1 MISYLR
7 VKNFALIDELNIEF
21 EEGLNVITGETGAG
35 KSIIIEA
42 INVILGSAPNSNL
55 IKSSADFLE
64 VEALFNLEQ
73 ISKRQLN
80 EIQQYDDISSD
91 GQLIIRRQLHRRKK
105 NKCWV
110 NNHLVSLSVLQ
121 EIGNYLI
128 DLHGQHSHQSLL
140 DQGSH
145 IDFIDN
151 LGGAAF
157 LQKRAELSKKYSQ
170 WQSKTSLL
178 NNLLKSRAENLSKR
192 DYLLFQLRE
201 IDNARLKDKEDE
213 DLENKINIIRNTV
226 KIKEIME
233 MASLALY
240 EGGDEGESSIRDTFV
255 RIISYFN
262 SIANLDKSI
271 EQIKD
276 QLVDM
281 QFKVEDVADQIVEY
295 KDRIDF
301 DSQQLQEFESRLDL
315 INHLKKKYG
324 TDLNDILIYK
334 DTLQKQIDSIED
346 DQEKIEILQNE
357 IEENEKILAELSQD
371 LSRQRELIAERL
383 EKDIVKE
390 LNELSMKNCKFI
402 IQITQ
407 KEDKAGVKI
416 KDKLYRISSRGIDK
430 VEFFIASNAGEKEK
444 PLADIISGGEVSRIM
459 LGLKSILSKADE
471 IPTMIFDEIDSGV
484 GARLG
489 EVIATKLANIS
500 SNHQVIAVTHLPQIA
515 CKAHRHLYI
524 NKCVEKNKTTIQLK
538 SLNGNEQ
545 LDEIARM
552 IDGEQYGAISLE
564 HAREMLY
571 GKEAL
576 KNGKQE

>member
-21 EEGLNVITGETGAG
+21 ENGLNVITGETGAG

-42 INVILGSAPNSNL
+42 ISVILGSTANNNL

-80 EIQQYDDISSD
+80 ELKKYEDITSD
-91 GQLIIRRQLHRRKK
+91 NQLIIRRQLHSRKK

-110 NNHLVSLSVLQ
+110 NNHLVSLSILQ

-140 DQGSH
+140 DPGSH

-151 LGGAAF
+151 LGGASF
-157 LQKRAELSKKYSQ
+157 LQKRAELSKYYLQ

-178 NNLLKSRAENLSKR
+178 HNLLKSRAENLSKR

-226 KIKEIME
+226 KIKDIME

-240 EGGDEGESSIRDTFV
+240 EGGEEGEPSIRDTFV
-255 RIISYFN
+255 RLISYFN
-262 SIANLDKSI
+262 NIAKLDKEI
-271 EQIKD
+271 EHIKD
-276 QLVDM
+276 ELLDM
-281 QFKVEDVADQIVEY
+281 QFKVEDVADRIIEY

-324 TDLNDILIYK
+324 SDLNDILIYR
-334 DTLQKQIDSIED
+334 DTLQKQLGSIED
-346 DQEKIEILQNE
+346 VQEKIKILTTE
-357 IEENEKILAELSQD
+357 IEENEEKLAELSQE
-371 LSRQRELIAERL
+371 LNSQRLLIAERL
-383 EKDIVKE
+383 EKEIVEE

-407 KEDKAGVKI
+407 KEDKSGVKI
-416 KDKLYRISSRGIDK
+416 KDKFYRITSRGIDK

-489 EVIATKLANIS
+489 EVIAAKLAKIS
-500 SNHQVIAVTHLPQIA
+500 HNHQVIAVTHLPQIA
-515 CKAHRHLYI
+515 CRAHRHLYI
-524 NKCVEKNKTTIQLK
+524 NKHVENNKTTVQLK
-538 SLNGNEQ
+538 SLRGNEQ

-552 IDGEQYGAISLE
+552 IDGEQYGSISLE

-571 GKEAL
+571 GKETL
-576 KNGKQE
+576 KNEKQE